1 MYTIFTDTDCDFT
14 HSDVTEYG
22 IKLISMPYS
31 IDGKTIYPYEDF
43 REFDAHSFY
52 ETLRNGVVPTTSA
65 IPKERYLNYFE
76 PEFQNGRDI
85 LYLHF
90 SSAMSAT
97 FASMKEAVEDLKQR
111 YPERSFYSA
120 DTGGISILS
129 RNIVKEAL
137 ALCAAGREPWEIA
150 EWVEKEKN
158 HFAVYFFADDLRF
171 FRRSGRVSGLAATMG
186 TVLGVRP
193 IIYVNDEGRMISI
206 GKERGK
212 ANATER
218 LLHTVE
224 ELGKDLSKHRILI
237 GHTDAPETAEELCA
251 ALTERYGKE
260 LQIECIAV
268 NPTIG
273 SHCGPSTVGIC
284 FYAKH
289 R

>member
-14 HSDVTEYG
+14 PPDVTKYG

-31 IDGKTIYPYEDF
+31 VDGKTIYPYEDF
-43 REFDAHSFY
+43 QEFDAHSFY
-52 ETLRNGVVPTTSA
+52 ESLRDGVVPTTSA
-65 IPKERYLNYFE
+65 ISKERYLHYFE

-97 FASMKEAVEDLKQR
+97 FSSMKEAVEDLKRR
-111 YPERSFYSA
+111 YPERTFYSA
-120 DTGGISILS
+120 DTSGISILS

-137 ALCAAGREPWEIA
+137 EYAVGREPWEVA
-150 EWVEKEKN
+150 EWVTKEKN
-158 HFAVYFFADDLRF
+158 HFAVYFFANDLRF
-171 FRRSGRVSGLAATMG
+171 FRRSGRVSGLAATIG
-186 TVLGVRP
+186 TILGVRP
-193 IIYVNDEGRMISI
+193 IIFVNDEGKMVSI

-212 ANATER
+212 ANTTER

-224 ELGKDLSKHRILI
+224 ELGKDLNKHRIII
-237 GHTDAPETAEELCA
+237 GHTDAPETAEELRT
-251 ALTERYGKE
+251 ALIERFGKA
-260 LQIECIAV
+260 LRIECLDV
-268 NPTIG
+268 NPTAG
-273 SHCGPSTVGIC
+273 SHCGPSTVGIS

>member
-14 HSDVTEYG
+14 PLDVAEYG

-43 REFDAHSFY
+43 QEFDAHSFY

-137 ALCAAGREPWEIA
+137 ELCAAGR
-150 EWVEKEKN
+150 
-158 HFAVYFFADDLRF
+158 
-171 FRRSGRVSGLAATMG
+171 G
-186 TVLGVRP
+186 
-193 IIYVNDEGRMISI
+193 
-206 GKERGK
+206 
-212 ANATER
+212 
-218 LLHTVE
+218 
-224 ELGKDLSKHRILI
+224 LGK
-237 GHTDAPETAEELCA
+237 
-251 ALTERYGKE
+251 
-260 LQIECIAV
+260 
-268 NPTIG
+268 
-273 SHCGPSTVGIC
+273 
-284 FYAKH
+284 
-289 R
+289 

>member
-1 MYTIFTDTDCDFT
+1 M
-14 HSDVTEYG
+14 TEYG

-43 REFDAHSFY
+43 QEFDAHSFY

-137 ALCAAGREPWEIA
+137 ELCAAGREPWEIA

-193 IIYVNDEGRMISI
+193 IIYVNDEGRMVSI

-251 ALTERYGKE
+251 ALTERFGKE
-260 LQIECIAV
+260 LPIECLAV

>member
-14 HSDVTEYG
+14 PLDVAEYG

-43 REFDAHSFY
+43 QEFDAHSFY

-137 ALCAAGREPWEIA
+137 ELCAAGREPWEIA
-150 EWVEKEKN
+150 EWVEKEKKSLCGV
-158 HFAVYFFADDLRF
+158 FLC
-171 FRRSGRVSGLAATMG
+171 RRSAFLPSERKSFRAGGNHGHRFGRS
-186 TVLGVRP
+186 
-193 IIYVNDEGRMISI
+193 S
-206 GKERGK
+206 
-212 ANATER
+212 
-218 LLHTVE
+218 H
-224 ELGKDLSKHRILI
+224 H
-237 GHTDAPETAEELCA
+237 LC
-251 ALTERYGKE
+251 E
-260 LQIECIAV
+260 
-268 NPTIG
+268 
-273 SHCGPSTVGIC
+273 
-284 FYAKH
+284 
-289 R
+289 

>member
-14 HSDVTEYG
+14 PSDVTEYG

-120 DTGGISILS
+120 DTGVRRRQG
-129 RNIVKEAL
+129 AL
-137 ALCAAGREPWEIA
+137 GNSGMGRKGKKSLCG
-150 EWVEKEKN
+150 V
-158 HFAVYFFADDLRF
+158 FLC
-171 FRRSGRVSGLAATMG
+171 RRSAFLPPQRQSFRSGGNHGHHFGRS
-186 TVLGVRP
+186 
-193 IIYVNDEGRMISI
+193 S
-206 GKERGK
+206 
-212 ANATER
+212 
-218 LLHTVE
+218 H
-224 ELGKDLSKHRILI
+224 H
-237 GHTDAPETAEELCA
+237 LC
-251 ALTERYGKE
+251 E
-260 LQIECIAV
+260 
-268 NPTIG
+268 
-273 SHCGPSTVGIC
+273 
-284 FYAKH
+284 
-289 R
+289 